1 MENPIKK
8 IMSMMADKK
17 LKNDVKDTDQG
28 DLIERTTVI
37 ETNNPLKT
45 IRAIAEPGE
54 SKNRSVLN
62 ALINDGVEDEAI
74 LDDGTKNKMIKSLVI
89 EMYKNEDMSKKE
101 YDFFIKEVL
110 VPNKRNKGGRVEK
123 PLGAGGKKP

>member
-1 MENPIKK
+1 MENPVKK
-8 IMSMMADKK
+8 IMSMMTDKK
-17 LKNDVKDTDQG
+17 LKDDVKDTDQG

-37 ETNNPLKT
+37 ETNNPLKK

-74 LDDGTKNKMIKSLVI
+74 LDATTKNQMIKSVI
-89 EMYKNEDMSKKE
+89 MEMYKSEDMSKKE
-101 YDFFIKEVL
+101 FDFFMEEVL
-110 VPNKRNKGGRVEK
+110 SPKEMNKGGRVEK
-123 PLGAGGKKP
+123 PLGAGGKK